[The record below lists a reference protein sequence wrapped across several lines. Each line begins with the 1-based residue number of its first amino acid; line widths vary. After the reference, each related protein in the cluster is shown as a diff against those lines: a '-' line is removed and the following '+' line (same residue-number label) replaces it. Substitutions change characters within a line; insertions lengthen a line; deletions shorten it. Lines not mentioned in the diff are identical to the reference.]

1 MTALAD
7 LSANVYKASGF
18 VSKAE
23 LMACIRRIRHTKW
36 FETLCRVPFW
46 GRTDLGS
53 YDLSVSLA
61 CFSRSLLRWLRG
73 TGHWSWEGDML
84 TLCWAWSSLPGTT
97 SSWDM
102 VRSLGRQSHERSY
115 RKAIRKLQHPA
126 TTFTIT
132 VQPIQ
137 AELPPLEG
145 GKTVQRIRH
154 LATKFGQQSFWWFA
168 TSSECL
174 VWAQNGSHEKSLV
187 LVWSQ
192 TLRRPYVSHHS
203 VDIRCEAK
211 ASSEDLARFS
221 HGSGQ
226 LILWSGQW
234 NLDIAARRLSYTV
247 LQTDLTSTSCCT
259 WSWICQ
265 TCFYQAAIDA
275 RKGAVPCLASTS
287 DRPKNDPGMIFS
299 IDLLSTERC
308 VLIFFL

>member
-102 VRSLGRQSHERSY
+102 GRSLGRQMPWAKLPKSY
-115 RKAIRKLQHPA
+115 K
-126 TTFTIT
+126 
-132 VQPIQ
+132 
-137 AELPPLEG
+137 
-145 GKTVQRIRH
+145 KT
-154 LATKFGQQSFWWFA
+154 A
-168 TSSECL
+168 TSSNNL
-174 VWAQNGSHEKSLV
+174 YHYSTADTSRTSASGRWQNGSANSTPCYKVWPTIV
-187 LVWSQ
+187 LVVCNI
-192 TLRRPYVSHHS
+192 LRM
-203 VDIRCEAK
+203 
-211 ASSEDLARFS
+211 FS
-221 HGSGQ
+221 
-226 LILWSGQW
+226 
-234 NLDIAARRLSYTV
+234 LS
-247 LQTDLTSTSCCT
+247 
-259 WSWICQ
+259 
-265 TCFYQAAIDA
+265 
-275 RKGAVPCLASTS
+275 
-287 DRPKNDPGMIFS
+287 PKW
-299 IDLLSTERC
+299 
-308 VLIFFL
+308 